1 MIYIYNVLYIY
12 IYIILYTYML
22 YHIYILYYIQYIICI
37 YITLYIC
44 NGKNNVEDDDQHMNN
59 ME

>member
-1 MIYIYNVLYIY
+1 MLYIY
-12 IYIILYTYML
+12 IYTVYYM
-22 YHIYILYYIQYIICI
+22 YI